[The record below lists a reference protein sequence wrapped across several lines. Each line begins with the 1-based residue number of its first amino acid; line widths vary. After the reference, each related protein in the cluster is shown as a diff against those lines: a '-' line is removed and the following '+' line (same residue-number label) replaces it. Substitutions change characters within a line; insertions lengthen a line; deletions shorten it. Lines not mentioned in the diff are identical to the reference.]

1 MTTPKEIARVGVIG
15 AGLMGHGIAQV
26 SAEAGY
32 DVVLVDADA
41 AALEKGLGVVRG
53 QVGKAVEKGKRTR
66 EQGDDILGRLRG
78 STTVADLHDRE
89 LVIEAIVE
97 NLDAKHALW
106 HDVDVAVQAECVF
119 ATNTSSLAVIDQ
131 AARTSRPDR
140 FIGLHFFNPVQV
152 MRLVEVVRTIAASD
166 EAVALGI
173 AYGERIG
180 KVAVETR
187 DRAGFLV
194 NRILVPFMLDAIRAF
209 EEGVGSIE
217 AIDAGFKLG
226 AGHPMGPLTLN
237 DFVGLETLSRAA
249 EGMYD
254 EYRDAR
260 FATPPLLRKMIA
272 AGWYGK
278 KTGLGFYDWSGDEP
292 VPNPKIDLLRTV

>member
-1 MTTPKEIARVGVIG
+1 VTDIAKVGVVG

-32 DVVLVDADA
+32 DVILLDADG
-41 AALEKGLGVVRG
+41 AALQRGLDVVRG
-53 QVGKAVEKGKRTR
+53 QVAKAVEKGRRTQD
-66 EQGDDILGRLRG
+66 EADAILGRLRG
-78 STTVADLHDRE
+78 ATTVGELQDRDM
-89 LVIEAIVE
+89 VIEAIVE
-97 NLDAKHALW
+97 NLDAKNELW
-106 HDVDVAVQAECVF
+106 RELDAAVQPSCIF
-119 ATNTSSLAVIDQ
+119 ATNTSSLPVIDQ
-131 AARTSRPDR
+131 AAVTSRSDR
-140 FIGLHFFNPVQV
+140 FIGLHFFNPVQ
-152 MRLVEVVRTIAASD
+152 MMKLVEVVRTIAASD
-166 EAVALGI
+166 EAVSAGI
-173 AYGERIG
+173 MYGERIG

-209 EEGVGSIE
+209 EEGVGTIE
-217 AIDAGFKLG
+217 AIDAGFRLG

-278 KTGLGFYDWSGDEP
+278 KTGLGFYDWSGGEP
-292 VPNPKIDLLRTV
+292 VPNPRIDLLRSV

>member
-1 MTTPKEIARVGVIG
+1 MTDIAKIGVVG

-32 DVVLVDADA
+32 DVVLLDADSQ
-41 AALEKGLGVVRG
+41 ALERGLSVVRT
-53 QVGKAVEKGKRTR
+53 QVEKSVAKGRRTQA
-66 EQGDDILGRLRG
+66 EADEVIGRLRG
-78 STTVADLHDRE
+78 ARAVAELADRDL
-89 LVIEAIVE
+89 VVEAIIE
-97 NLDAKHALW
+97 NLDAKNALW
-106 HDVDVAVQAECVF
+106 RELDAAVQTSCVF
-119 ATNTSSLAVIDQ
+119 ATNTSSLPVIDQ
-131 AARTSRPDR
+131 AAATGRPDR

-166 EAVALGI
+166 AAVRTGI

-209 EEGVGSIE
+209 EEGVGTIE
-217 AIDAGFKLG
+217 AIDAGFRLG

>member
-1 MTTPKEIARVGVIG
+1 VSELKTIGVVG

-26 SAEAGY
+26 SAQAGY
-32 DVVLVDADA
+32 SVVLVDADA
-41 AALEKGLGVVRG
+41 SALEKGLGVVRG
-53 QVGKAVEKGKRTR
+53 QVEKGVAK
-66 EQGDDILGRLRG
+66 EKLSAEDGEAILGRLTG
-78 STTVADLHDRE
+78 DTDIGALAGCDM
-89 LVIEAIVE
+89 VIEAIVE
-97 NLDAKHALW
+97 NLEAKNALW
-106 HDVDVAVQAECVF
+106 RTLDEAVQPSCVF

-131 AARTSRPDR
+131 AAVTSRPDR

-166 EAVALGI
+166 DAVQTGI

-180 KVAVETR
+180 KTAVETR

-217 AIDAGFKLG
+217 AIDAGFRLG

-272 AGWYGK
+272 AGWFGK
-278 KTGLGFYDWSGDEP
+278 KTGLGFYDWSGPEP

>member
-1 MTTPKEIARVGVIG
+1 MTDIAKVGVVG

-32 DVVLVDADA
+32 DVILLDADA
-41 AALEKGLGVVRG
+41 AALERGLDVVRG
-53 QVGKAVEKGKRTR
+53 QVARAVEKGRRTQD
-66 EQGDDILGRLRG
+66 EADAIVGRLRG
-78 STTVADLHDRE
+78 ATTVGELEDRDM
-89 LVIEAIVE
+89 VIEAIVE
-97 NLDAKHALW
+97 NLEAKNGLWRELDA
-106 HDVDVAVQAECVF
+106 AVQPSCIF
-119 ATNTSSLAVIDQ
+119 ATNTSSLPVIDQ
-131 AARTSRPDR
+131 AAVTSRADR
-140 FIGLHFFNPVQV
+140 FIGLHFFNPVQ
-152 MRLVEVVRTIAASD
+152 MMKLVEVVRTIAASD
-166 EAVALGI
+166 EAVAAGI

-209 EEGVGSIE
+209 EEGVGTIE
-217 AIDAGFKLG
+217 AIDAGFRLG

-278 KTGLGFYDWSGDEP
+278 KTGLGFYDWSGGEP
-292 VPNPKIDLLRTV
+292 VPNPRIDLLRSV

>member
-1 MTTPKEIARVGVIG
+1 MTELKTIGVVG

-26 SAEAGY
+26 SAQAGY

-41 AALEKGLGVVRG
+41 AALEKGVGVVRD
-53 QVGKAVEKGKRTR
+53 QVAKAVAKEKLTAEEGEAITA
-66 EQGDDILGRLRG
+66 RLRG
-78 STTVADLHDRE
+78 ATDIAE
-89 LVIEAIVE
+89 LAGCDMVIEAIVE
-97 NLDAKHALW
+97 NLEAKNGLW
-106 HDVDVAVQAECVF
+106 RSLDEVVQPSAIF
-119 ATNTSSLAVIDQ
+119 ATNTSSLPVIDQ
-131 AARTSRPDR
+131 AAVTSRPDR

-166 EAVALGI
+166 EAVHAGI
-173 AYGERIG
+173 TYGERIG

-194 NRILVPFMLDAIRAF
+194 NRVLVPFMLDAIRAF
-209 EEGVGSIE
+209 EEGVGTIE
-217 AIDAGFKLG
+217 AIDAGFRLG

-237 DFVGLETLSRAA
+237 DYVGLETLSRAA

-278 KTGLGFYDWSGDEP
+278 KTGLGFYDWSGPEP

>member
-1 MTTPKEIARVGVIG
+1 VTDITTVGVVG

-26 SAEAGY
+26 SAQAGY
-32 DVVLVDADA
+32 EVVLLDADQ
-41 AALEKGLGVVRG
+41 AALDRGLAAVGGLLDRAVDKGKATREEADAVRG
-53 QVGKAVEKGKRTR
+53 R
-66 EQGDDILGRLRG
+66 IRG
-78 STTVADLHDRE
+78 TTSAADLEPCDI
-89 LVIEAIVE
+89 VIEAIIE
-97 NLDAKHALW
+97 QLDAKLDLWRAL
-106 HDVDVAVQAECVF
+106 DPVVQPSAIF
-119 ATNTSSLAVIDQ
+119 ASNTSSLSIIEQ
-131 AARTSRPDR
+131 AAVTQRPDR
-140 FIGLHFFNPVQV
+140 VIGLHFFNPVQV
-152 MRLVEVVRTIAASD
+152 MGLTEVVRTIAASD
-166 EAVALGI
+166 AAVAAGS
-173 AYGERIG
+173 AYVTRIG
-180 KVAVETR
+180 KLPVETR

-209 EEGVGSIE
+209 EEGVGTIE
-217 AIDAGFKLG
+217 AIDAGFRLG

-254 EYRDAR
+254 EYRDPR

-278 KTGLGFYDWSGDEP
+278 KTGLGFYDWSGGEP

>member
-1 MTTPKEIARVGVIG
+1 MTDIAKVGVVG

-32 DVVLVDADA
+32 DVILLDADG
-41 AALEKGLGVVRG
+41 AALERGLDVVRG
-53 QVGKAVEKGKRTR
+53 QVAKAVQKGRRTQD
-66 EQGDDILGRLRG
+66 EADAILGRLRG
-78 STTVADLHDRE
+78 ATTVGELQDRDM
-89 LVIEAIVE
+89 VIEAIVE
-97 NLDAKHALW
+97 NLEAKNELWRELDA
-106 HDVDVAVQAECVF
+106 AVQPGCIF
-119 ATNTSSLAVIDQ
+119 ATNTSSLPVIDQ
-131 AARTSRPDR
+131 AAVTSRADR
-140 FIGLHFFNPVQV
+140 FIGLHFFNPVQ
-152 MRLVEVVRTIAASD
+152 MMKLVEVVRTIAASD
-166 EAVALGI
+166 EAVAAGI

-209 EEGVGSIE
+209 EEGVGTIE
-217 AIDAGFKLG
+217 AIDAGFRLG

-278 KTGLGFYDWSGDEP
+278 KTGLGFYDWSGGEP
-292 VPNPKIDLLRTV
+292 VPNPRIDLLRTV

>member
-1 MTTPKEIARVGVIG
+1 VTELKTIGVVG

-26 SAEAGY
+26 SAQAGY
-32 DVVLVDADA
+32 EVVLVDADG

-53 QVGKAVEKGKRTR
+53 QVEKAVAKEKLGAADG
-66 EQGDDILGRLRG
+66 EAILARLTG
-78 STTVADLHDRE
+78 ATDVAALAGCDM
-89 LVIEAIVE
+89 VIEAIVE
-97 NLDAKHALW
+97 NLEAKNGLW
-106 HDVDVAVQAECVF
+106 RTLDEAVQPSCIF

-131 AARTSRPDR
+131 AAVTSRPDR

-166 EAVALGI
+166 EAVRAGI

-180 KVAVETR
+180 KTAVETR

-194 NRILVPFMLDAIRAF
+194 NRILVPFMLDAIRGF
-209 EEGVGSIE
+209 EEGIGSIE
-217 AIDAGFKLG
+217 AIDAGFRLG

-249 EGMYD
+249 EGMYE

-278 KTGLGFYDWSGDEP
+278 KTGLGFYDWSGPEP

>member
-1 MTTPKEIARVGVIG
+1 VTDIAKIGVVG

-32 DVVLVDADA
+32 DVVLLDADA
-41 AALEKGLGVVRG
+41 AALERGLSIVRG
-53 QVGKAVEKGKRTR
+53 QVEKTVVKGRRTQ
-66 EQGDDILGRLRG
+66 EEADAIGGRLRG
-78 STTVADLHDRE
+78 ATDVAELADRDM
-89 LVIEAIVE
+89 VIEAIVE
-97 NLDAKHALW
+97 NLDAKNALW
-106 HDVDVAVQAECVF
+106 RDLDAAIQPSCVF
-119 ATNTSSLAVIDQ
+119 ATNTSSLPVIDQ
-131 AARTSRPDR
+131 AAVTSRPDR

-152 MRLVEVVRTIAASD
+152 MKLVEVIRTIAASD
-166 EAVALGI
+166 EAVQAGI
-173 AYGERIG
+173 TYGERIG

-209 EEGVGSIE
+209 EEGVGTIE
-217 AIDAGFKLG
+217 AIDAGFRLG

-292 VPNPKIDLLRTV
+292 LPNPKIDLLRTV

>member
-1 MTTPKEIARVGVIG
+1 VTDIAKVGVVG

-32 DVVLVDADA
+32 DVILLDADG
-41 AALEKGLGVVRG
+41 AALERGLDVVRG
-53 QVGKAVEKGKRTR
+53 QVAKAVEKGRRTQD
-66 EQGDDILGRLRG
+66 EADAILGRLRG
-78 STTVADLHDRE
+78 ATTVGELQDRDM
-89 LVIEAIVE
+89 VIEAIVE
-97 NLDAKHALW
+97 NLEAKNELWRELDA
-106 HDVDVAVQAECVF
+106 AVQPSCIF
-119 ATNTSSLAVIDQ
+119 ATNTSSLPVIDQ
-131 AARTSRPDR
+131 AAVTSRADR

-152 MRLVEVVRTIAASD
+152 MKLVEVVRTIAASD
-166 EAVALGI
+166 EAVAAGI

-209 EEGVGSIE
+209 EEGVGTIE
-217 AIDAGFKLG
+217 AIDAGFRLG

-278 KTGLGFYDWSGDEP
+278 KTGLGFYDWSGAEP
-292 VPNPKIDLLRTV
+292 VPNPRIDLLRSV

>member
-1 MTTPKEIARVGVIG
+1 MITRISVLG
-15 AGLMGHGIAQV
+15 AGTMGHGIAQV
-26 SAEAGY
+26 LAQAGIE
-32 DVVLVDADA
+32 VTLVD
-41 AALEKGLGVVRG
+41 
-53 QVGKAVEKGKRTR
+53 
-66 EQGDDILGRLRG
+66 
-78 STTVADLHDRE
+78 VARE
-89 LVIEAIVE
+89 LVDRGLSRITANLDGGVAKGKVTAAAQNAALAKVCGSTDLEGALAAADLLVEAIPE
-97 NLDAKHALW
+97 DMQKKRELFALADAKMH
-106 HDVDVAVQAECVF
+106 VAAML
-119 ATNTSSLAVIDQ
+119 ASNTSSLSITEIAS
-131 AARTSRPDR
+131 ATKRPEHV
-140 FIGLHFFNPVQV
+140 IGLHFFNPVQV

-166 EAVALGI
+166 EAVRLGV

>member
-1 MTTPKEIARVGVIG
+1 MTDIAKVGVVG

-32 DVVLVDADA
+32 DVILLDADG
-41 AALEKGLGVVRG
+41 AALERGLDVVRG
-53 QVGKAVEKGKRTR
+53 QVAKAVEKGRRT
-66 EQGDDILGRLRG
+66 QDDADAILGRLRG
-78 STTVADLHDRE
+78 ATTVGELQDRDM
-89 LVIEAIVE
+89 VIEAIVE
-97 NLDAKHALW
+97 NLEAKNGLWRELDA
-106 HDVDVAVQAECVF
+106 AVQPSCVF
-119 ATNTSSLAVIDQ
+119 ATNTSSLPVIDQ
-131 AARTSRPDR
+131 AAVTSRPDR
-140 FIGLHFFNPVQV
+140 FIGLHFFNPVQ
-152 MRLVEVVRTIAASD
+152 MMKLVEVVRTIAASD
-166 EAVALGI
+166 DAVQTGI

-180 KVAVETR
+180 KMAVETR

-209 EEGVGSIE
+209 EEGVGTIE
-217 AIDAGFKLG
+217 AIDAGFRLG

-237 DFVGLETLSRAA
+237 DFVGLETLARAG
-249 EGMYD
+249 EGMYE
-254 EYRDAR
+254 EYRDPR

-292 VPNPKIDLLRTV
+292 VPNPRIDLLRSV

>member
-1 MTTPKEIARVGVIG
+1 MTELKTIGVVG

-26 SAEAGY
+26 SAQAGY
-32 DVVLVDADA
+32 EVVLVDADA
-41 AALEKGLGVVRG
+41 AALEKGVGVVRD
-53 QVGKAVEKGKRTR
+53 QVAKAVAKEKLTAEEGEAIT
-66 EQGDDILGRLRG
+66 GRLRG
-78 STTVADLHDRE
+78 ATDPAELAGADM
-89 LVIEAIVE
+89 VIEAIVE
-97 NLDAKHALW
+97 NLEAKNALW
-106 HDVDVAVQAECVF
+106 RSLDEVVQPNAIF
-119 ATNTSSLAVIDQ
+119 ATNTSSLPVIDQ
-131 AARTSRPDR
+131 AAVTSRPDR

-166 EAVALGI
+166 EAVQAGI

-194 NRILVPFMLDAIRAF
+194 NRVLVPFMLDAIRAF
-209 EEGVGSIE
+209 EEGVGTIE
-217 AIDAGFKLG
+217 AIDAGFRLG

-237 DFVGLETLSRAA
+237 DYVGLETLSRAA

-278 KTGLGFYDWSGDEP
+278 KTGLGFYDWSGPEP

>member
-1 MTTPKEIARVGVIG
+1 MTDIAKVGVVG

-26 SAEAGY
+26 SIEAGY

-41 AALEKGLGVVRG
+41 AALERGLDVVRG
-53 QVGKAVEKGKRTR
+53 QIARAVEKGRRTQEEADTVLAR
-66 EQGDDILGRLRG
+66 LQGATEL
-78 STTVADLHDRE
+78 SALHDCDM
-89 LVIEAIVE
+89 VIEAIIE
-97 NLDAKHALW
+97 NLDAKKELW
-106 HDVDVAVQAECVF
+106 RELDAAVQPSCVF
-119 ATNTSSLAVIDQ
+119 ATNTSSLPVIDQ
-131 AARTSRPDR
+131 AAVTSRPDKV
-140 FIGLHFFNPVQV
+140 IGLHFFNPVQ
-152 MRLVEVVRTIAASD
+152 MMKLVEVVRTIAASD
-166 EAVALGI
+166 DAVQTGI
-173 AYGERIG
+173 TYGERIG

-209 EEGVGSIE
+209 EEGVGTIE
-217 AIDAGFKLG
+217 AIDAGFRLG

-260 FATPPLLRKMIA
+260 FATPPLLRKMIV

-278 KTGLGFYDWSGDEP
+278 KTGLGFYDWSGPEP

>member
-1 MTTPKEIARVGVIG
+1 MTDITNVGVVG

-32 DVVLVDADA
+32 DVVLLDADA
-41 AALEKGLGVVRG
+41 AALERGLGVVRA
-53 QVGKAVEKGKRTR
+53 QVAKAVEKGKRTQ
-66 EQGDDILGRLRG
+66 EEADAILGRLRG
-78 STTVADLHDRE
+78 ATTVAELHDRD
-89 LVIEAIVE
+89 LVIEAIIE
-97 NLDAKHALW
+97 NLDAKNALW
-106 HDVDVAVQAECVF
+106 RDLDAAVQPSCVF
-119 ATNTSSLAVIDQ
+119 ATNTSSLPVIDQ
-131 AARTSRPDR
+131 AAVTGRPDR

-152 MRLVEVVRTIAASD
+152 MGLVEVVRTIAASD
-166 EAVALGI
+166 DAVQTGV

-209 EEGVGSIE
+209 EEGVGTIE

-278 KTGLGFYDWSGDEP
+278 KTGLGFYDWSGAEP
-292 VPNPKIDLLRTV
+292 VPNPRIDLLRTV

>member
-1 MTTPKEIARVGVIG
+1 MTDIAKVGVVG

-32 DVVLVDADA
+32 DVILLDADG
-41 AALEKGLGVVRG
+41 AALQRGLDVVRG
-53 QVGKAVEKGKRTR
+53 QVAKAVEKGRRTQD
-66 EQGDDILGRLRG
+66 EADAILGRLRG
-78 STTVADLHDRE
+78 ATTVGELQDRDM
-89 LVIEAIVE
+89 VIEAIVE
-97 NLDAKHALW
+97 NLDAKNELW
-106 HDVDVAVQAECVF
+106 RELDAAVQPSCIF
-119 ATNTSSLAVIDQ
+119 ATNTSSLPVIDQ
-131 AARTSRPDR
+131 AAVTSRSDR
-140 FIGLHFFNPVQV
+140 FIGLHFFNPVQ
-152 MRLVEVVRTIAASD
+152 MMKLVEVVRTIAASD
-166 EAVALGI
+166 EAVSAGI
-173 AYGERIG
+173 MYGERIG

-209 EEGVGSIE
+209 EEGVGTIE
-217 AIDAGFKLG
+217 AIDAGFRLG

-278 KTGLGFYDWSGDEP
+278 KTGLGFYDWSGAEP
-292 VPNPKIDLLRTV
+292 VPNPRIDLLRSV

>member
-1 MTTPKEIARVGVIG
+1 MTDIAKVGVVG

-32 DVVLVDADA
+32 DVILLDADA
-41 AALEKGLGVVRG
+41 PALERGLDVVRG
-53 QVGKAVEKGKRTR
+53 QVARAVEKGRRTQ
-66 EQGDDILGRLRG
+66 EEADAILGRLRG
-78 STTVADLHDRE
+78 ATTVGELEDRDM
-89 LVIEAIVE
+89 VIEAIVE
-97 NLDAKHALW
+97 NLEAKNGLWRELDA
-106 HDVDVAVQAECVF
+106 AVQPSCIF
-119 ATNTSSLAVIDQ
+119 ATNTSSLPVIDQ
-131 AARTSRPDR
+131 AAVTSRADR
-140 FIGLHFFNPVQV
+140 FIGLHFFNPVQ
-152 MRLVEVVRTIAASD
+152 MMKLVEVVRTIAASD
-166 EAVALGI
+166 EAVAAGI

-209 EEGVGSIE
+209 EEGVGTIE
-217 AIDAGFKLG
+217 AIDAGFRLG

-292 VPNPKIDLLRTV
+292 VPNPRIDLLRSV

>member
-1 MTTPKEIARVGVIG
+1 MTDIAKVGVVG

-32 DVVLVDADA
+32 DVILLDADG
-41 AALEKGLGVVRG
+41 AALERGLDVVRG
-53 QVGKAVEKGKRTR
+53 QVAKAVQKGRRTQD
-66 EQGDDILGRLRG
+66 EADAILGRLRG
-78 STTVADLHDRE
+78 ATTVGELQDRDM
-89 LVIEAIVE
+89 VIEAIVE
-97 NLDAKHALW
+97 NLDAKNELW
-106 HDVDVAVQAECVF
+106 RELDAAVQPSCIF
-119 ATNTSSLAVIDQ
+119 ATNTSSLPVIDQ
-131 AARTSRPDR
+131 AAVTSRSDR
-140 FIGLHFFNPVQV
+140 FIGLHFFNPVQ
-152 MRLVEVVRTIAASD
+152 MMKLVEVVRTIAASD
-166 EAVALGI
+166 EAVAAGI

-209 EEGVGSIE
+209 EEGVGTIE
-217 AIDAGFKLG
+217 AIDAGFRLG

-278 KTGLGFYDWSGDEP
+278 KTGLGFYDWSGAEP
-292 VPNPKIDLLRTV
+292 VPNPRIDLLRSV

>member
-1 MTTPKEIARVGVIG
+1 VTDIAKVGVVG

-32 DVVLVDADA
+32 DVILLDADG
-41 AALEKGLGVVRG
+41 AALQRGLDVVRG
-53 QVGKAVEKGKRTR
+53 QVAKAVEKGRRTQD
-66 EQGDDILGRLRG
+66 EADAILGRLRG
-78 STTVADLHDRE
+78 ATTVGELQDRDM
-89 LVIEAIVE
+89 VIEAIVE
-97 NLDAKHALW
+97 NLDAKNELW
-106 HDVDVAVQAECVF
+106 RELDAAVQPSCIF
-119 ATNTSSLAVIDQ
+119 ATNTSSLPVIDQ
-131 AARTSRPDR
+131 AAVTSPSDR
-140 FIGLHFFNPVQV
+140 FIGLHFFNPVQ
-152 MRLVEVVRTIAASD
+152 MMKLVEVVRTIAASD
-166 EAVALGI
+166 EAVSAGI
-173 AYGERIG
+173 MYGERIG

-209 EEGVGSIE
+209 EEGVGTIE
-217 AIDAGFKLG
+217 AIDAGFRLG

-278 KTGLGFYDWSGDEP
+278 KTGLGFYDWSGAEP
-292 VPNPKIDLLRTV
+292 VPNPRIDLLRSV

>member
-1 MTTPKEIARVGVIG
+1 VTDIAKVGVVG

-32 DVVLVDADA
+32 DVILLDADA
-41 AALEKGLGVVRG
+41 AALERGLDVVRG
-53 QVGKAVEKGKRTR
+53 QVAKAVEKGRRTQD
-66 EQGDDILGRLRG
+66 EADEILGRLRG
-78 STTVADLHDRE
+78 ATTVGELQDRDI
-89 LVIEAIVE
+89 VIEAIVE
-97 NLDAKHALW
+97 NLDAKKDLW
-106 HDVDVAVQAECVF
+106 RELDAAVQPSCVF
-119 ATNTSSLAVIDQ
+119 ATNTSSLPVIDQ
-131 AARTSRPDR
+131 AAVTSRPDKV
-140 FIGLHFFNPVQV
+140 IGLHFFNPVQ
-152 MRLVEVVRTIAASD
+152 MMKLVEVVRTIAASD
-166 EAVALGI
+166 EAVAAGI

-209 EEGVGSIE
+209 EEGVGTIE
-217 AIDAGFKLG
+217 AIDAGFRLG

-292 VPNPKIDLLRTV
+292 VPNPRIDLLRSV

>member
-1 MTTPKEIARVGVIG
+1 VTDIAKVGVVG

-32 DVVLVDADA
+32 DVILLDADA
-41 AALEKGLGVVRG
+41 AALERGLDVVRG
-53 QVGKAVEKGKRTR
+53 QVARAVEKGRRTQD
-66 EQGDDILGRLRG
+66 EADAIVGRLRG
-78 STTVADLHDRE
+78 ATTVGELEDRDM
-89 LVIEAIVE
+89 VIEAIVE
-97 NLDAKHALW
+97 NLEAKNGLWRELDA
-106 HDVDVAVQAECVF
+106 AVQPSCIF
-119 ATNTSSLAVIDQ
+119 ATNTSSLPVIDQ
-131 AARTSRPDR
+131 AAVTSRADR
-140 FIGLHFFNPVQV
+140 FIGLHFFNPVQ
-152 MRLVEVVRTIAASD
+152 MMKLVEVVRTIAASD
-166 EAVALGI
+166 EAVAAGI

-209 EEGVGSIE
+209 EEGVGTIE
-217 AIDAGFKLG
+217 AIDAGFRLG

-278 KTGLGFYDWSGDEP
+278 KTGLGFYDWSGAEP
-292 VPNPKIDLLRTV
+292 VPNPRIDLLRSV

>member
-1 MTTPKEIARVGVIG
+1 VTDIAKVGVVG

-32 DVVLVDADA
+32 DVILLDADG
-41 AALEKGLGVVRG
+41 AALERGLDVVRG
-53 QVGKAVEKGKRTR
+53 QVAKAVEKGRRTQD
-66 EQGDDILGRLRG
+66 EADAILGRLRG
-78 STTVADLHDRE
+78 ATTVGELQDRDM
-89 LVIEAIVE
+89 VIEAIVE
-97 NLDAKHALW
+97 NLEAKNELWRELDA
-106 HDVDVAVQAECVF
+106 AVQPSCIF
-119 ATNTSSLAVIDQ
+119 ATNTSSLPVIDQ
-131 AARTSRPDR
+131 AAVTSRADR

-152 MRLVEVVRTIAASD
+152 MKLVEVVRTIAASD
-166 EAVALGI
+166 EAVAAGI

-209 EEGVGSIE
+209 EEGVGTIE
-217 AIDAGFKLG
+217 AIDAGFRLG

-292 VPNPKIDLLRTV
+292 VPNPRIDLLRSV